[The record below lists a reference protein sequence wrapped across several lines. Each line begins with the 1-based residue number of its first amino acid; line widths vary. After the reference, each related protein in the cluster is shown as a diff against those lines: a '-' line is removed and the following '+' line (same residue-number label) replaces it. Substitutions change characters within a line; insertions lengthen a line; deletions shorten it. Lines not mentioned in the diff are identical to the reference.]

1 MKDFAGKIAVITG
14 GGTGMGR
21 ELARQLV
28 AEGCNVAMCD
38 VSAAAMAETK
48 RLCEVEKL
56 PQGLRITT
64 HIADVS
70 IEDQL
75 LRFRDELAEQQ
86 GTDRIHLL
94 FNNAGIGGGGSLFTN
109 TREQW
114 EKTFNICWGG
124 VYLGV
129 RTFLPLLLKAD
140 EGHIVNTSSV
150 NGFWASVGPGVSHT
164 AYSAAKFAVKGFTE
178 ALINDLRLNAPHI
191 KCSVVMPGH
200 IGTSIVSNSRKIQSG
215 SESERLSETEIAV
228 TRQRLNGI
236 GIDTAPMSDEDIQQI
251 AADRARTFRD
261 ELTEQQAT
269 DKIHLLFNN
278 AGIGGG
284 GSLFTNTREQWEKT
298 FNICWGGVYLGVRT
312 FLPMLVK
319 ADEAHIV
326 NTSSVNGFWASVGI
340 GVSHTAYSAAKFA
353 VKGFTEALINDLRL
367 NAPHVK
373 CSVVMPGHIGTSI
386 VSNSRKIQSGSDS
399 DRLSENEVL
408 TTRQRLKG
416 MGIDTAP
423 MSDED
428 IQKIALD
435 RARTFRDEAPTT
447 AATAARTILDGVKAD
462 RWRILVG
469 DDAHRLDERVR
480 QAPERA
486 YEPEFYQSF
495 AAEVG
500 WRLG

>member
-21 ELARQLV
+21 ELARQLI

-38 VSAAAMAETK
+38 ISADAMVETK

-56 PQGLRITT
+56 PQGLRVTT
-64 HIADVS
+64 HVADVS

-75 LRFRDELAEQQ
+75 KRFRDEIAEQQ
-86 GTDRIHLL
+86 ATDRIHLL

-114 EKTFNICWGG
+114 ERTFNICWGG

-129 RTFLPLLLKAD
+129 RTFLPLLMNAD

-150 NGFWASVGPGVSHT
+150 NGFWATVGMGVSHT

-191 KCSVVMPGH
+191 KCSVVMTGH

-215 SESERLSETEIAV
+215 TESERLS
-228 TRQRLNGI
+228 
-236 GIDTAPMSDEDIQQI
+236 D
-251 AADRARTFRD
+251 
-261 ELTEQQAT
+261 
-269 DKIHLLFNN
+269 
-278 AGIGGG
+278 
-284 GSLFTNTREQWEKT
+284 
-298 FNICWGGVYLGVRT
+298 
-312 FLPMLVK
+312 
-319 ADEAHIV
+319 
-326 NTSSVNGFWASVGI
+326 
-340 GVSHTAYSAAKFA
+340 
-353 VKGFTEALINDLRL
+353 
-367 NAPHVK
+367 
-373 CSVVMPGHIGTSI
+373 
-386 VSNSRKIQSGSDS
+386 
-399 DRLSENEVL
+399 NEVL
-408 TTRQRLKG
+408 SARQRLKG
-416 MGIDTAP
+416 MGIDTAT

-435 RARTFRDEAPTT
+435 RARSFRDEAPTS
-447 AATAARTILDGVKAD
+447 AAAAAKIILDGVKAE

-469 DDAHRLDERVR
+469 DDAERLDERVR
-480 QAPERA
+480 QTPENA
-486 YEPEFYQSF
+486 YTPEFYQSF

>member
-38 VSAAAMAETK
+38 VSAEAMAETK
-48 RLCEVEKL
+48 RLCEIEKL
-56 PQGLRITT
+56 PQGLRVTT

-86 GTDRIHLL
+86 ATDRIHLL
-94 FNNAGIGGGGSLFTN
+94 INNAGVGGGGSLFTN

-129 RTFLPLLLKAD
+129 RTFLPMLLKAD

-150 NGFWASVGPGVSHT
+150 NGFWASVGMGAPHT

-200 IGTSIVSNSRKIQSG
+200 IGTSIVSNSRKIHSG
-215 SESERLSETEIAV
+215 SESAPLSPNEILA
-228 TRQRLNGI
+228 
-236 GIDTAPMSDEDIQQI
+236 
-251 AADRARTFRD
+251 
-261 ELTEQQAT
+261 
-269 DKIHLLFNN
+269 
-278 AGIGGG
+278 
-284 GSLFTNTREQWEKT
+284 
-298 FNICWGGVYLGVRT
+298 
-312 FLPMLVK
+312 
-319 ADEAHIV
+319 
-326 NTSSVNGFWASVGI
+326 
-340 GVSHTAYSAAKFA
+340 
-353 VKGFTEALINDLRL
+353 
-367 NAPHVK
+367 
-373 CSVVMPGHIGTSI
+373 
-386 VSNSRKIQSGSDS
+386 
-399 DRLSENEVL
+399 
-408 TTRQRLKG
+408 TRQRLKG
-416 MGIDTAP
+416 MGIDTAG
-423 MSDED
+423 MSDDD

-435 RARTFRDEAPTT
+435 RARSFLENAPTT
-447 AATAARTILDGVKAD
+447 AAAAAKIILDGVKAE

-469 DDAHRLDERVR
+469 DDAHKLDERVR
-480 QAPERA
+480 QSPEQA
-486 YEPEFYQSF
+486 YEPEFYASF
-495 AAEVG
+495 AKEVG